1 MNGQDVSEVEPTEAA
16 TRRES
21 RFNAV
26 KHGLYAKTA
35 VLPGEDAVAFQ
46 ALVEVYRE
54 GLQPRNGMQEDLAL
68 HAALASWQHGRA
80 VAADQSRVESELEAQ
95 EKAADAEHLEAL
107 KLGGR
112 LLFDRRGATEMYG
125 SREYYSKQP
134 KTSFSDDSHDPDQPE
149 RLVLQL
155 EQTVA
160 GCRWLLREWGEIRSI
175 LENGLGMQSREKLVI
190 SRLLGM
196 QPINVVH
203 KPKLAKI
210 FIACHLIEPQYKSA
224 FREMRCEL
232 DDPAYRHYNR
242 CLTRRE
248 IELLKP
254 ADETEARVYLLSVV
268 DEATERLRVIEAALE
283 IKAEKNREWERC
295 LIMHGVSKT
304 GERIR
309 RAQGAFNRLLIQNV
323 NTVQKV
329 QREDDRGWEA
339 LRKLRE
345 EKRALRRNKNK
356 RDMRMVMDADGK
368 VHDAEGYA
376 GDVEAGV
383 ERFERKFGRQT
394 NERTV
399 ERNMLNAVPDYARY
413 TPPGDEQQEISG
425 AGRGR
430 RNGQDGEPN
439 LGWAYE
445 ESARRD
451 ETERRELA
459 AEVAAAAEAE
469 ANAARRFAAE
479 AKLRDE
485 AMTDVALPTDAVTL
499 VVTGTRAQEN
509 VRNEIDGSGGSWDCH
524 AGLGLEVIV
533 QGGEGGALEPDPVSE
548 GTEQRM
554 DGWGLE
560 YKPCDQTG
568 SQAEE
573 RSDVDSVIL
582 TEPVE
587 RVNVRNEIEGR

>member
-1 MNGQDVSEVEPTEAA
+1 MNGQDVIDVEQTDSPA
-16 TRRES
+16 RGGS

-35 VLPGEDAVAFQ
+35 VLPGEDAAAFQ

-68 HAALASWQHGRA
+68 HAALASWLHGRA

-95 EKAADAEHLEAL
+95 EKAADAEQLEAL

-134 KTSFSDDSHDPDQPE
+134 KTSFSGDSHDPDQPE

-160 GCRWLLREWGEIRSI
+160 GCRWLLREWSEIRAI
-175 LENGLGMQSREKLVI
+175 LENGLGLQSREKLVI

-242 CLTRRE
+242 CLIRRE

-254 ADETEARVYLLSVV
+254 ADETEARTYLLSVV
-268 DEATERLRVIEAALE
+268 DEATERLRVIEAELE
-283 IKAEKNREWERC
+283 KKAEENQARERC

-451 ETERRELA
+451 ETERREHA
-459 AEVAAAAEAE
+459 AAVAAEAE
-469 ANAARRFAAE
+469 ANAARRAAAERE
-479 AKLRDE
+479 AKLRNE
-485 AMTDVALPTDAVTL
+485 AETNAAIPTDAVTL
-499 VVTGTRAQEN
+499 IVTGTVIQEN
-509 VRNEIDGSGGSWDCH
+509 VRNEIDDAATTVC
-524 AGLGLEVIV
+524 L
-533 QGGEGGALEPDPVSE
+533 
-548 GTEQRM
+548 
-554 DGWGLE
+554 
-560 YKPCDQTG
+560 
-568 SQAEE
+568 
-573 RSDVDSVIL
+573 
-582 TEPVE
+582 
-587 RVNVRNEIEGR
+587 